1 MPNSDFVSP
10 ARCFGTS
17 RLLYLCVAHAM
28 AKTVSLRVD
37 SGGQVG
43 LDGLGAWRP
52 QRLQEAIEALNGSVQ
67 QNVRMDPRGQG
78 SGLAASEHVVLVSSW
93 LVMTFMGSHGDL
105 TSKSQLRQL
114 TNCVRTALSEALQ
127 VCRASVHVTDMSVKG
142 GDDSL
147 VEMLQ
152 DGWRPNWHRQHH
164 YFTEEGGG
172 YKLAQMMR
180 RGHAADAFRQMNFTR
195 VKASY
200 EVRVFPEMRVTS
212 KDVVQRIDR
221 LQIFSRFADLNHL
234 LVRSLAHRSAHARP
248 AEGVMLDDIGY
259 GLREVKPR
267 MALPAV
273 ELADC
278 MEEGLLSDAREV
290 HQYVIGL
297 CCVLVLLITCAGS
310 AIFSLKQPS
319 LVPSRTNPLLA
330 LR

>member
-1 MPNSDFVSP
+1 
-10 ARCFGTS
+10 
-17 RLLYLCVAHAM
+17 
-28 AKTVSLRVD
+28 
-37 SGGQVG
+37 
-43 LDGLGAWRP
+43 
-52 QRLQEAIEALNGSVQ
+52 
-67 QNVRMDPRGQG
+67 
-78 SGLAASEHVVLVSSW
+78 
-93 LVMTFMGSHGDL
+93 MTLMGSHGD
-105 TSKSQLRQL
+105 TASKPQLRQL

-147 VEMLQ
+147 IEMLQ
-152 DGWRPNWHRQHH
+152 EPWRPNWHHQHH
-164 YFTEEGGG
+164 FFLEEAGGR
-172 YKLAQMMR
+172 KLARMMR
-180 RGHAADAFRQMNFTR
+180 RAENSFRRMNFTR

-200 EVRVFPEMRVTS
+200 EVRIFPEMRVSS
-212 KDVVQRIDR
+212 KEIVQRIDR

-234 LVRSLAHRSAHARP
+234 LVRSLVHRTAHAKT

-267 MALPAV
+267 TGLPAV
-273 ELADC
+273 QLADC
-278 MEEGLLSDAREV
+278 MEEGLLQDAREV

-319 LVPSRTNPLLA
+319 VVPSRTNPLLA